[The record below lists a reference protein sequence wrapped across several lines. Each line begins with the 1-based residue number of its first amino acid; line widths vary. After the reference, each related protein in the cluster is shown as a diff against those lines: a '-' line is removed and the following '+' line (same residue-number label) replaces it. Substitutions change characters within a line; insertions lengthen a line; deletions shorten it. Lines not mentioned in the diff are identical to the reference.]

1 VEEAV
6 AEDAEFSPEEAVALV
21 AASIRRLFSFV
32 PEQQARDVAGAVLRE
47 LRSRGVRLVR
57 DDACQPEAEVR
68 K

>member
-1 VEEAV
+1 M

-47 LRSRGVRLVR
+47 LRNRGVRLVR